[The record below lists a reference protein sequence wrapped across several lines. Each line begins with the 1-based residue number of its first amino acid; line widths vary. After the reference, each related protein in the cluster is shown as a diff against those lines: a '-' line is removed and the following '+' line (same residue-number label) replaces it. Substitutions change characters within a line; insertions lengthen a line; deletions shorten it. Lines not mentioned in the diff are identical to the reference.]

1 MLLAIALTSGTM
13 FAAEVAEAKRLG
25 GGKTFGRQSSN
36 VTQRE
41 ALPPQSPQRQ
51 SASPAQQAQQPAGAT
66 AAAGSQASRSRWLAP
81 IAGIAA
87 GLGLAALASHLG
99 LSEELAS
106 VMLLMLLAVGV
117 IFLVR
122 MIAARRSVE
131 ARPAMQP
138 AYASTGVGTEATVRY
153 SPVPEHEAA
162 GGSAASAPVVKP
174 AVLPAP
180 TTASW
185 SVPQDFDAEGFV
197 RNAKLQFV
205 RLQTAY
211 DTGNLDELSEFTT
224 PQMFDEIRSQIAGR
238 DGAANVTD
246 VVRLDAQLL
255 GIESSAAEYMAS
267 VRFYGL
273 VRESEASPAQ
283 SFDEVWNLT
292 KPADGSGG
300 WVLAG
305 IQQLN

>member
-1 MLLAIALTSGTM
+1 MLLAIALTSGAM
-13 FAAEVAEAKRLG
+13 FTAEVAEAKRLG

-51 SASPAQQAQQPAGAT
+51 SASPTQQAQQPAGT
-66 AAAGSQASRSRWLAP
+66 QAAAASQASRSRWLAP
-81 IAGIAA
+81 LAGIAA

-106 VMLLMLLAVGV
+106 VMLLMLLVVGA
-117 IFLVR
+117 IFVVR
-122 MIAARRSVE
+122 MIAARRSVG
-131 ARPAMQP
+131 ARPSMQP

-162 GGSAASAPVVKP
+162 GGSAANAPVVKP
-174 AVLPAP
+174 AAMPSP
-180 TTASW
+180 TTSSW
-185 SVPQDFDAEGFV
+185 DVPQDFDAEGFL

-205 RLQTAY
+205 RLQAAY
-211 DTGNLDELSEFTT
+211 DTGNLDELREFTA

-255 GIESSAAEYMAS
+255 GIENAAGEYMAS
-267 VRFYGL
+267 VRFHGL
-273 VRESEASPAQ
+273 VRENESSPAQ

-292 KPADGSGG
+292 KPADGSSG